1 MTNKNKTV
9 IDYQESDIYQYFGC
23 PTEIWEADR
32 ADLLAII
39 GGMSGIMELLWH
51 KEITPEQSFDYF
63 KQWLRDQQPIEVEV
77 VDE

>member
-9 IDYQESDIYQYFGC
+9 IDYEESDIYQYFGC

-51 KEITPEQSFDYF
+51 K
-63 KQWLRDQQPIEVEV
+63 
-77 VDE
+77 